1 MLAVSRF
8 VLCHK
13 LAVAVFWLVV
23 LAAGGA
29 ASARLSGLLSAQF
42 ALPGAAS
49 YQASQQILRLYGNG
63 GPGYP
68 EVAVVTLPPGPG
80 ALLLDENH
88 AFYGRFPLLIL
99 ALAAITIIL
108 LTRAFRSVLLPVKA
122 VVLNLA
128 SVGATYG
135 VIVLVWQH
143 GHGSRAIW
151 GLPATSAITN
161 WVPLI
166 AFAFLYG
173 LSMDYEVFILT
184 RIREERD
191 RTGSTSTGI
200 IEGIGRTGR
209 LVTGAALIL
218 FLAFAALSTG
228 PETDLKVMATALG
241 AGILLDATVV
251 RALLVPALIAV
262 LGKWNWW
269 LPTLASR
276 LLLIPGRPAATE
288 PGTCANALS
297 TTGNQG
303 QRKSPTSLHEQPP
316 RADET

>member
-1 MLAVSRF
+1 MPTATAPPGPAWRRGGTALVS
-8 VLCHK
+8 VQP
-13 LAVAVFWLVV
+13 AAEPSTPQGAAT
-23 LAAGGA
+23 LAAVRA
-29 ASARLSGLLSAQF
+29 A
-42 ALPGAAS
+42 AA
-49 YQASQQILRLYGNG
+49 NG
-63 GPGYP
+63 VSIG
-68 EVAVVTLPPGPG
+68 GPG

-108 LTRAFRSVLLPVKA
+108 LARAFRSLLLPVKA
-122 VVLNLA
+122 VLLNLA

-135 VIVLVWQH
+135 VMVLVWQH
-143 GHGSRAIW
+143 GHGSHAIW
-151 GLPATSAITN
+151 GVPATGAITN

-166 AFAFLYG
+166 AFAFLFG

-191 RTGSTSTGI
+191 RTRSTETGI

-209 LVTGAALIL
+209 LVTGAAMIL

-269 LPTLASR
+269 LPSWAPR
-276 LLLIPGRPAATE
+276 LLRIPAPPSAAE
-288 PGTCANALS
+288 PGAAQARLTS
-297 TTGNQG
+297 RQQSQG
-303 QRKSPTSLHEQPP
+303 SHHEG
-316 RADET
+316 RL